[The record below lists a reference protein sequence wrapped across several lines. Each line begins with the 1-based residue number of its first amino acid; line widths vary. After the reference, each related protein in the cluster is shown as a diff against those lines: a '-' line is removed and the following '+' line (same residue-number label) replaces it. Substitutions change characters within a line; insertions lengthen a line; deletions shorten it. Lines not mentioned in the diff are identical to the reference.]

1 MCEEGDG
8 RDHRTDTHSVAALL
22 KTRWERV
29 ENKAKI
35 LTMVEQ
41 KGGDV
46 NEQMNYRTRPDYL
59 RTLVTWNNTQQISL
73 FEIIIS
79 FIFTKRNLV

>member
-46 NEQMNYRTRPDYL
+46 NEQMNYRTLDLTISGLLSLGIICNKFPYL
-59 RTLVTWNNTQQISL
+59 R
-73 FEIIIS
+73 
-79 FIFTKRNLV
+79 